1 MKYEHPAS
9 NLFPRLH
16 PSLAN
21 PEKRMGIRFI
31 GFAQGKVR
39 FDIPQGKLCEEM
51 PPLVKKLTP
60 RDMDRRDITAGA
72 SLCRIEA
79 VAAS

>member
-51 PPLVKKLTP
+51 LPFIEKLTP
-60 RDMDRRDITAGA
+60 CDMDRRDVTAGTD
-72 SLCRIEA
+72 LCRIEA